1 MCCSDGDMLYLE
13 EYYKAYCP
21 MFFYPHELQNNREI
35 DNIQTK
41 SCDNLADL
49 FTKSI
54 PYPTFSKCVE

>member
-1 MCCSDGDMLYLE
+1 MLYLE